1 MLNIIT
7 IANGLIQR
15 TRVSFHVMLMVLIL
29 KQSLGRIE
37 TMANIV
43 YHHKRV
49 SIDLKLHTAQ
59 WRSFSK
65 SDLPMAV
72 WF

>member
-15 TRVSFHVMLMVLIL
+15 TCVSFHVMLMVLIL

-49 SIDLKLHTAQ
+49 SIDYMSVHDLKLHTAQ
-59 WRSFSK
+59 
-65 SDLPMAV
+65 
-72 WF
+72 